1 MTDSSGCFFTF
12 FGVIELSIELITN
25 TDGGVTAALGF
36 KASGVCAGLK
46 ANAPDLALLVS
57 DVPAA
62 AGGVF
67 TTNAMQAAPVKL
79 CRDVVAGGLA
89 QAVVINSGCANACT
103 GADGMAR
110 ARAVADGASAVLGI
124 AASQVLVCSTGT
136 IGKRLPVEK
145 IIAGLD
151 VAAGKLSASGGAE
164 AARAI
169 MTTDTVDKQT
179 AVSVEIG
186 GCRIHVGGMAK
197 GSGMIAPNMATML
210 AFITTDAA
218 VEPGALQRCIAGVA
232 DVTFN
237 RITVDGDQSTNDTLL
252 ILANG
257 MAMDGVPPLRETH
270 PDWALFRK
278 AVEMVARELSQRIVR
293 DGEGATRFVT
303 ITVSGAR
310 TAPEATLA
318 AKAIANSMLCKTA
331 WFGGDPNWG
340 RVICA
345 VGYSGATVDPDRVDI
360 SFDELAA
367 VRDGQMASGVEF
379 KDLAAVFA
387 RKAFEIHVNLN
398 LGAAS
403 DTVYTCDCSYEY
415 VRINAEYMT

>member
-1 MTDSSGCFFTF
+1 MEW
-12 FGVIELSIELITN
+12 IEN
-25 TDGGVTAALGF
+25 DNGGVTAALGF

-57 DVPAA
+57 DVPAVT
-62 AGGVF
+62 GGVF
-67 TTNAMQAAPVKL
+67 TTNVMQAAPVKL

-110 ARAVADGASAVLGI
+110 ARAVADGASSMLGI

-136 IGKRLPVEK
+136 IGKKLPVEK

-151 VAAGKLSASGGAE
+151 VAAEVLSATGGAA

-169 MTTDTVDKQT
+169 MTTDTVDKQC
-179 AVSVEIG
+179 AVSVQIG
-186 GCRIHVGGMAK
+186 GRRVCVGGMAK

-218 VEPGALQRCIAGVA
+218 VEAGALQRCIAGVA
-232 DVTFN
+232 EVTFN

-257 MAMDGVPPLRETH
+257 MAMDGVPPLRESH
-270 PDWALFRK
+270 PEWPVFHG
-278 AVEMVARELSQRIVR
+278 AVETVARELSQRIVR
-293 DGEGATRFVT
+293 DGEGATCFVT

-310 TAPEATLA
+310 TPRDATLA

-345 VGYSGATVDPDRVDI
+345 VGYSGAAVDPDRVDI

-367 VRDGQMASGVEF
+367 VRGGQMVAEVGF

-387 RKAFEIHVNLN
+387 RKTFEIHVDLN
-398 LGAAS
+398 LGVAS